1 MKKQIVEESA
11 LNVGYYESVIP
22 EIIEKIDPDTF
33 FKLMGMDSGEWLLKA
48 AKSKDRAQFQNILV
62 SEAVKHMSYSEFK
75 TIANFFFNYK
85 EIDQEIIADPLEL
98 SEPLFQKIQQQS
110 EQIFAPDKNEHQE
123 TDEVIFKDRIF
134 ESINLQNIE
143 FTTEY
148 IGDENN
154 MGRVPKQSLEL
165 QIASIEPNS
174 WLTDDKY
181 FVRAALVDRQDDVL
195 DEVILTPFIVEIPEY
210 TEEKW
215 LNWFD
220 SHADDIENII
230 FSNAD
235 VKTLLEELDFRK
247 LPEVDRQAILDLK
260 NGVINLFN
268 DFEEESIDTSG
279 PDFEDTKERVLDELE
294 KAQSEFRKSMVTRT
308 PEAIFDQASK
318 ILYVTD
324 SLLEVEELIEEFTE
338 EDYEERS
345 YSYDKQLSALFDRYS
360 SNPPENGSQSFIA
373 AAEDA
378 WADSPT
384 NYETGTDDKSDFME
398 RYVANYFELSPYLK
412 AQESKVTEPAKVSPT
427 ITKSPTL

>member
-33 FKLMGMDSGEWLLKA
+33 FKLMGMDSGEWLLAA

-75 TIANFFFNYK
+75 SIANFFFNYK
-85 EIDQEIIADPLEL
+85 ETNQEVIANPLEL
-98 SEPLFQKIQQQS
+98 SDMLFQKIQQQS
-110 EQIFAPDKNEHQE
+110 EQIFAPDKNETQE
-123 TDEVIFKDRIF
+123 AE
-134 ESINLQNIE
+134 
-143 FTTEY
+143 
-148 IGDENN
+148 
-154 MGRVPKQSLEL
+154 
-165 QIASIEPNS
+165 EPN
-174 WLTDDKY
+174 
-181 FVRAALVDRQDDVL
+181 
-195 DEVILTPFIVEIPEY
+195 
-210 TEEKW
+210 
-215 LNWFD
+215 
-220 SHADDIENII
+220 
-230 FSNAD
+230 
-235 VKTLLEELDFRK
+235 
-247 LPEVDRQAILDLK
+247 
-260 NGVINLFN
+260 
-268 DFEEESIDTSG
+268 
-279 PDFEDTKERVLDELE
+279 FEDTKERILDDLE
-294 KAQSEFRKSMVTRT
+294 KAQSEFRESMVSRT

-324 SLLEVEELIEEFTE
+324 SLLEVEAFLDDFNE
-338 EDYEERS
+338 EDYEDRS

-398 RYVANYFELSPYLK
+398 RYVANYFELSPHLK
-412 AQESKVTEPAKVSPT
+412 AKSPKVTEPAKVSPT